1 MTPEIDVVHRVG
13 RAVSERPRA
22 VIVKLKTFK
31 VRQECLKRS
40 PSLKGTNIYINED
53 ISKATH
59 EIRKIKMKEMKEK
72 RQQGLIAYF
81 SGADLI
87 TKER

>member
-1 MTPEIDVVHRVG
+1 MAEQPDENSETLQVSVQNLLNDKLDMTPEIDFVHRVG

-40 PSLKGTNIYINED
+40 PRLKGTNIYINED
-53 ISKATH
+53 ISKPL
-59 EIRKIKMKEMKEK
+59 MKLG
-72 RQQGLIAYF
+72 RQ
-81 SGADLI
+81 
-87 TKER
+87 R